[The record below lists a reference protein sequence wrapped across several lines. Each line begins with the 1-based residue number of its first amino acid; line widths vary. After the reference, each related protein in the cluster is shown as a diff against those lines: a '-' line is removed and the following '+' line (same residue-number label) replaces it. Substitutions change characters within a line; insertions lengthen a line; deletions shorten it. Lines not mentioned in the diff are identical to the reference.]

1 MNKRMGEDGN
11 GVLLSLDGQEVWVN
25 EAMLFSIISSIIVF
39 LEMIVGKKSPDD
51 APVGDIIS
59 VMAEGIYDK
68 IQNPSP
74 HGEPQ
79 GL

>member
-1 MNKRMGEDGN
+1 MSERMGEDGK
-11 GVLLSLDGQEVWVN
+11 GVLLSLDGQKVWVN

-39 LEMIVGKKSPDD
+39 LEMIVGKKSEDD

-74 HGEPQ
+74 SGEPQ